1 MITYSPRR
9 QKPSLRHCILLT
21 SLVLGHKL
29 SLRKFVQD
37 KTRCT
42 GYFALGKAATD
53 FRSQSLTCI
62 GNQQT
67 AKMATTT
74 MTIRVTL
81 FLPLRLSA
89 DTWPPGAAPRH
100 SRSSSHR
107 YKAQISAK
115 GVTYDVAKKVICTQR
130 TDICQSCEQM
140 LLRLRT
146 ISHFAILRLPFCH
159 LRR

>member
-1 MITYSPRR
+1 MLNFLGKLRGSLIKKLISLEFHKSLGAAIVITRPGTRKK
-9 QKPSLRHCILLT
+9 KPATTLYDLT
-21 SLVLGHKL
+21 SLVLSYKFC
-29 SLRKFVQD
+29 LRKLVQD

-42 GYFALGKAATD
+42 GWHVLAREASD

-74 MTIRVTL
+74 MTMRVTL

-107 YKAQISAK
+107 
-115 GVTYDVAKKVICTQR
+115 
-130 TDICQSCEQM
+130 
-140 LLRLRT
+140 
-146 ISHFAILRLPFCH
+146 
-159 LRR
+159 